1 MWPSEGEEG
10 VEEGLYGDGLKT
22 QTEGDAPSVMRK
34 NVVDLQWLLVVT
46 GNELWKLVS
55 TNS

>member
-22 QTEGDAPSVMRK
+22 QTEGDAPSVIRK
-34 NVVDLQWLLVVT
+34 NVVDQWWIMVVT
-46 GNELWKLVS
+46 DNGFWTSV
-55 TNS
+55 